1 MGIKLKQRFISF
13 RILNQG
19 FTLVELIV
27 AMAVSL
33 LVIGAIGST
42 FLSQNKSYLAQE
54 EVAAMQQNLRAAM
67 FYMQREIRMA
77 GCNPF
82 NNSITLPSQDPIP
95 ISKQGTPNYP
105 INQIIEANSTSII
118 FMEDVRGKFDLS
130 IPVDDPN
137 PDGDVDDPN
146 EIIKYSLSNGN
157 LVRKILYKNPAGNE
171 VTEIQV
177 VAQNIDALDFVYYPL
192 DELHPLT
199 PLPFVSGSIPAEKLP
214 QIRSVEITLV
224 ARTEADNLKRRHLTS
239 FIKCRNLGL

>member
-82 NNSITLPSQDPIP
+82 NNLVTLPSQDPIP
-95 ISKQGTPNYP
+95 IPKQGTLNYP

-118 FMEDVRGKFDLS
+118 FMEDVRGDKDLS
-130 IPVDDPN
+130 VPVDDPN
-137 PDGDVDDPN
+137 PDGDPWDPN

-157 LVRKILYKNPAGNE
+157 LVRNTLGSVNR
-171 VTEIQV
+171 V

-199 PLPFVSGSIPAEKLP
+199 PLPFVSGSISAEKLP